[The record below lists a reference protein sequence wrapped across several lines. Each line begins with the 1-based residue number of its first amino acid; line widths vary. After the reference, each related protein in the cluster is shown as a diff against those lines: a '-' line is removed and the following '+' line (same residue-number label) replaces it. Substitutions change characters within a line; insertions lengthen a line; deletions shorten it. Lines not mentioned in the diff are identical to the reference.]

1 MVWLKDKILSR
12 QSRKIKVYEL
22 FTRSDHSIGLS
33 KRDSSLSKEFFG
45 LEFIISEA
53 DCLSRVLFFDI
64 LEISGIHTKD
74 SKIEH
79 TIIVREE

>member
-22 FTRSDHSIGLS
+22 FTRSDHGIGLS
-33 KRDSSLSKEFFG
+33 KRNPSLSEEFLG

-53 DCLSRVLFFDI
+53 DCFSRILFFDI
-64 LEISGIHTKD
+64 LEISGVHTKD

-79 TIIVREE
+79 TIVGEE